1 MASLPT
7 IAAARGRLKI
17 LRKPVAPALPS
28 TPRPERRDCHGRL
41 IAAVLEMA
49 DGAAQVEDA
58 SLKPWCSATFVG
70 AQHRITLLLDGE
82 EAADRSHA
90 LAKALPEAEFAIPGH
105 LVADLTIDAIS
116 KGEKV
121 ARVTMT
127 ALTIE
132 DW

>member
-41 IAAVLEMA
+41 IAAVLEMTGG
-49 DGAAQVEDA
+49 DAQIEDA

-70 AQHRITLLLDGE
+70 AQHCVTLLLDGDG
-82 EAADRSHA
+82 AADRTRS
-90 LAKALPEAEFAIPGH
+90 LAKALPEAEFSIPGH
-105 LVADLTIDAIS
+105 LVADLTVDAIS
-116 KGEKV
+116 NGEKM
-121 ARVTMT
+121 ARLTIT
-127 ALTIE
+127 ALTVE
-132 DW
+132 EW